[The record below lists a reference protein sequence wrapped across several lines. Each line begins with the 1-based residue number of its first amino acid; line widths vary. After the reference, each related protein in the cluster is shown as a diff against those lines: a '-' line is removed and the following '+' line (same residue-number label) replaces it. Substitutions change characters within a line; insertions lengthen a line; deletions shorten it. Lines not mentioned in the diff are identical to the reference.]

1 MKAKNKYQKIFI
13 ALPAMN
19 EVENMPAIISDIRG
33 QTFKNFELFVCVNQ
47 PDDFW
52 NDQDKKNICENNEQT
67 INLLKR
73 ITDFPITI
81 IDKSSHGN
89 GWTGKKFGVGWAR
102 KVCMDSINEKADEN
116 DLIISLD
123 ADTRFSENYFSS
135 LIDNFNSNPGITALS
150 VPYYHRLVE
159 DEIANRA
166 ILHYEIY
173 MRYYSI
179 NLWRIKNPYSFSAL
193 GSAIVLPVKS
203 YRHIGGITPHKSGED
218 FYFLQKLC
226 KTGKILCR
234 NSEKVFPA
242 ARFSDRVFFGTGP
255 AMIKGSKGDWSS
267 YPIYDYTFFDEINST
282 FDLFPKLFTEEITTP
297 MTSFLQA
304 QFNTTELWEP
314 LRKNFKTQDQ
324 FVKACQNKVDGL
336 RILQF
341 LKTKQMENTLSDE
354 ENLISFLFNY
364 YDKTELEN
372 LGINFN
378 EFSFSNSSIGDLD
391 RMRDYLINK
400 ETNEMVGY

>member
-1 MKAKNKYQKIFI
+1 MKIFI
-13 ALPAMN
+13 ALPAIN
-19 EVENMPAIISDIRG
+19 ETENMPAFISDIRK
-33 QTFKNFELFVCVNQ
+33 QTFKNFELFICVNQ
-47 PDDFW
+47 PENFWDDP
-52 NDQDKKNICENNEQT
+52 DKIIICENNEQT
-67 INLLKR
+67 INLLKE
-73 ITDFPITI
+73 ISDFPISL
-81 IDKSSHGN
+81 IDKSSRGN

-102 KVCMDSINEKADEN
+102 KVCMDRINAKANEN
-116 DLIISLD
+116 DLIVSLD
-123 ADTRFSENYFSS
+123 ADTQFSENYFSS
-135 LIDNFNSNPGITALS
+135 LIDNFNSNPEITALS
-150 VPYYHRLVE
+150 VPYYHKLVE

-179 NLWRIKNPYSFSAL
+179 NLLRIKNPYSFSAL

-226 KTGKILCR
+226 KTGEILCK

-267 YPIYDYTFFDEINST
+267 YPIYNYKFFDEIKAT
-282 FDLFPKLFTEEITTP
+282 FDLFPKLFTVDIETP
-297 MTSFLQA
+297 MTTFLKV
-304 QFNTTELWEP
+304 QFNTTALWEP
-314 LRKNFKTQDQ
+314 LRKNFKTPDQ

-341 LKTKQMENTLSDE
+341 LKTKHKENTLSDE
-354 ENLISFLFNY
+354 ENLISFLFNF
-364 YDKTELEN
+364 YDKTKLES
-372 LGINFN
+372 LGIDFN
-378 EFSFSNSSIGDLD
+378 EFSFSNSSISDLD
-391 RMRDYLINK
+391 GMRNYLINK
-400 ETNEMVGY
+400 ETDETTCTSKF